1 MASPYPSFADLPSS
15 AISIKSLSQ
24 NKGGKGQSCFIDYT
38 DPKFARAMTAPKELR
53 VLWHIKPSGTENV
66 EDAYSFN
73 LELGLPPQGE
83 RKDVDDFRSKAQE
96 VDNVIL
102 NFGLKNKVDFFG
114 SQKAKS
120 MSSVDVVRGAYTPFI
135 KEGKEAK
142 EGAKYDDSI
151 HGKVYGWKDY
161 VDHIVYKDCT
171 VKGVP
176 NTKMVDNVMWKPRIC
191 DPTGRMSNFKEG
203 DTRFYLFMG
212 KDPVMSTD
220 TYTERVPITD
230 ATGRPVMD
238 EHGNMQYRWVGPGD
252 CKRGSKATVV
262 FQMSKLYVAASFG
275 PINAIREVYIKPA
288 PPRERGVLGGAK
300 IVQVVDPLQAAR
312 ALQALMNS
320 EEPEEDENV
329 SVSDDKE
336 HESSDAAALEGSGSG
351 GKSEPVVPPQS
362 ERVHSGSGGEK
373 DKKRKERDSEDES
386 STKHKSSKSSK
397 KSSSSSA
404 KEKEKAVSELPE
416 NDL

>member
-1 MASPYPSFADLPSS
+1 MSSPYQAFADVSCAS
-15 AISIKSLSQ
+15 IAIKNLSQ
-24 NKGGKGQSCFIDYT
+24 NKGGKGQSCFIDYS
-38 DPKFARAMTAPKELR
+38 DPKFARAMTAPKDLR
-53 VLWHIKPSGTENV
+53 VLWNVKPSGENV
-66 EDAYSFN
+66 EDAFSFN

-83 RKDVDDFRSKAQE
+83 RKDVDDFRSKATE
-96 VDNVIL
+96 VDMLIL
-102 NFGLKNKVDFFG
+102 NFALKNKVDFFG

-176 NTKMVDNVMWKPRIC
+176 NTKMVDNVVWKPRIC
-191 DPTGRMSNFKEG
+191 DPSGRMSNFKEG

-212 KDPVMSTD
+212 KDPVTNTD

-230 ATGRPVMD
+230 ATGRPVQD
-238 EHGNMQYRWVGPGD
+238 ERNNLQYRWVGPGD
-252 CKRGSKATVV
+252 CMRGSKATVV

-320 EEPEEDENV
+320 EEPEEEEED
-329 SVSDDKE
+329 
-336 HESSDAAALEGSGSG
+336 SGSTTHNNKAKDEEVDSG
-351 GKSEPVVPPQS
+351 VVQEEEVVS
-362 ERVHSGSGGEK
+362 ERVHSSSSSSSSNNNQGAAGG
-373 DKKRKERDSEDES
+373 DKKRKKAESGDES
-386 STKHKSSKSSK
+386 SHKKK
-397 KSSSSSA
+397 KSSSSS
-404 KEKEKAVSELPE
+404 KALSELPE

>member
-1 MASPYPSFADLPSS
+1 MASPYQAFADVPCN
-15 AISIKSLSQ
+15 AITIKSLSQ
-24 NKGGKGQSCFIDYT
+24 NKGGKGQSCFIDYS
-38 DPKFARAMTAPKELR
+38 DPKFSRAMTAPKELR
-53 VLWHIKPSGTENV
+53 VLWNIKPSGENV
-66 EDAYSFN
+66 EDAFSFN
-73 LELGLPPQGE
+73 LELGLPATGE
-83 RKDVDDFRSKAQE
+83 RKDVDDFRSKATE

-102 NFGLKNKVDFFG
+102 NFALKNKVDFFG

-120 MSSVDVVRGAYTPFI
+120 MSNVDVVRGAYTPFI

-161 VDHIVYKDCT
+161 VQEVVYKDCT

-176 NTKMVDNVMWKPRIC
+176 NTKMVDNVVWKPRIC

-212 KDPVMSTD
+212 KDPVTNTD

-230 ATGRPVMD
+230 ATGRPISD
-238 EHGNMQYRWVGPGD
+238 ELGNMQYRWVGPGD
-252 CKRGSKATVV
+252 CMRGSKATVV

-320 EEPEEDENV
+320 EEPDEEESV
-329 SVSDDKE
+329 SVSDVQ
-336 HESSDAAALEGSGSG
+336 ESTEVVENNTSKQPDS
-351 GKSEPVVPPQS
+351 VVPPVS
-362 ERVHSGSGGEK
+362 ERVHSGTGTE
-373 DKKRKERDSEDES
+373 KKRKERDSEDDS

-397 KSSSSSA
+397 KASSSA
-404 KEKEKAVSELPE
+404 SASQGKAVSELPE